1 MSQQLRQLKSRIR
14 SVEGTWKITRAMEMG
29 AMSKFKALETPLDMT
44 RAYFA
49 KLESI
54 ALHLIRVQK
63 GELAHPFLAKG
74 AEGGPLGLFVVGAE
88 AGLCGIYNEHLFKV
102 ADRFLAGQAGRDIRI
117 YTLGRKAASHFRKSG
132 RMPVKAF
139 PGFHG
144 RLKADFHSAIYRFL
158 EEEFMQGRISEL
170 HVAYTIFEN
179 AMKHHPTVRRLISIE
194 VPPGGESNFII
205 ESGFQGIGSDVLPMY
220 VSNRLRLMLM
230 ESFTSENSARMVS
243 MKAAKDN
250 AKELM
255 GDLILLR
262 NKMRQAMITKEVI
275 EIISSAEALKG

>member
-1 MSQQLRQLKSRIR
+1 MSQQLRQLKGRIR
-14 SVEGTWKITRAMEMG
+14 SIEGTWKITRAMEMV

-54 ALHLIRVQK
+54 ALNLIRVQE
-63 GELAHPFLAKG
+63 GIATHPFLRKNTAN
-74 AEGGPLGLFVVGAE
+74 GPLGLLVVGSE
-88 AGLCGIYNEHLFKV
+88 AGLCGIYNDHLFKA
-102 ADRFLAGQAGRDIRI
+102 ADDFLDGHRGRDIKV
-117 YTLGRKAASHFRKSG
+117 YTLGRKAVTHYRKAG
-132 RMPVKAF
+132 LAPVRAF

-144 RLKADFHSAIYRFL
+144 RLKADFHAPIYRFL
-158 EEEFMQGRISEL
+158 EEEFLQGRISEL

-179 AMKHHPTVRRLISIE
+179 AMKHHPVVRKLVSID
-194 VPPGGESNFII
+194 VPPGGETNFII
-205 ESGFQGIGSDVLPMY
+205 ESGNQGIGSDVLPMY

-230 ESFTSENSARMVS
+230 ESFTSEHSARMVA

-255 GDLILLR
+255 GDLVLMR